1 MRQQLLY
8 LWLAESALDAE
19 AVAWSLYDGAKGKGL
34 ALPSAKGPEAP
45 PYSTGLAAL
54 EDGWCLL
61 QAPQAGAPVGPDG
74 ARLGEL
80 QFQFIFERRV
90 ELAPG

>member
-19 AVAWSLYDGAKGKGL
+19 TVAWALYDGAQGKGF
-34 ALPSAKGPEAP
+34 ALPSAKDPQAP
-45 PYSTGLAAL
+45 PYGTGLAAL

-61 QAPQAGAPVGPDG
+61 QAPQAGAPVSPDG
-74 ARLGEL
+74 ASLGEL

-90 ELAPG
+90 ETKS

>member
-19 AVAWSLYDGAKGKGL
+19 VVAWALYDGAKGKGP
-34 ALPSAKGPEAP
+34 ALPWSGEAGVP
-45 PYSTGLAAL
+45 PYATGLTAL

-61 QAPQAGAPVGPDG
+61 QAPQPGLPVAPEGAS
-74 ARLGEL
+74 LGEL
-80 QFQFIFERRV
+80 QFQFIFERRIT
-90 ELAPG
+90 LAP

>member
-8 LWLAESALDAE
+8 LWLAESPLDAE
-19 AVAWSLYDGAKGKGL
+19 VVAWALYDGAQGKGPT
-34 ALPSAKGPEAP
+34 LPAARGPDAP
-45 PYSTGLAAL
+45 PYGTGLAAL

-61 QAPQAGAPVGPDG
+61 QAPQPGTPVGPEG
-74 ARLGEL
+74 AILGEL

-90 ELAPG
+90 QIAP

>member
-19 AVAWSLYDGAKGKGL
+19 AVAWALYDGARGKGL
-34 ALPSAKGPEAP
+34 ALPKAKDPATP
-45 PYSTGLAAL
+45 PYGSGLAAL

-61 QAPQAGAPVGPDG
+61 QAPQVGAPVSSEGVS
-74 ARLGEL
+74 LGEL

-90 ELAPG
+90 ETKS

>member
-19 AVAWSLYDGAKGKGL
+19 AVAWALYDGAQGKGL
-34 ALPSAKGPEAP
+34 ALPKAKDPATP
-45 PYSTGLAAL
+45 PYGSGLAAL

-61 QAPQAGAPVGPDG
+61 QAPQPGAPVGPEG
-74 ARLGEL
+74 ASLGEL

-90 ELAPG
+90 DTKS

>member
-19 AVAWSLYDGAKGKGL
+19 AVAWALYDGAQGKGL
-34 ALPSAKGPEAP
+34 ALPKEKDPATP
-45 PYSTGLAAL
+45 PYASGLAAL

-61 QAPQAGAPVGPDG
+61 QAPQPGAPVGPEG
-74 ARLGEL
+74 ASLGEL
-80 QFQFIFERRV
+80 QFQFIFERRL
-90 ELAPG
+90 EITP